1 MENNSYIVAI
11 DLGSSSVKVAAA
23 SKDHDGRL
31 NIIDLITKPL
41 EGMSCG
47 EVTNIEQVTSAA
59 RAALVELEAN
69 LGIKVSEAYTGISGQ
84 DIKSADSSYFVYVSG
99 EDHEICEEDVIK
111 LHESMTS
118 LQPPEGVCIL
128 DRTPQKYVIDSNEET
143 MQPVGRFGQQL
154 EATFNFTLGS
164 RSTIERL
171 SKAFSRLGIR
181 QRKLFTDAQATAA
194 AVLTEDEKE
203 LGAAVID
210 IGAGCTDICI
220 WQDNIMRYVGVVPVG
235 ADSINRDIRSI
246 AIPERFIEKLKIAHG
261 YAVAAHIPDDR
272 KAQSIKIKGRTQ
284 RENKEISFFNLAQI
298 IEARM
303 VDIVEAVIEEIKES
317 GYAEKL
323 GAGIVLTGGG
333 AMLRDVEVLFRERTK
348 YDVRVGASEPNLV
361 NDSSLEISDD
371 MRNSSVIGLL
381 LLGMAESNMQASD
394 DAPVKKNRTEDESFD
409 NNEEQ
414 SQQESE
420 HKKEEKTIVEPKA
433 KAVDIKTEREEEPET
448 KEHKNA
454 PSFRKQEE
462 QQHTSKRVRK
472 NANDYIDDDEYD
484 NIDQPADE
492 KPLKEKAAKPEKVK
506 KGLFGGLKN
515 IFTDIFEV
523 VDDDEI

>member
-31 NIIDLITKPL
+31 NIIDLVTKPL

-59 RAALVELEAN
+59 RAAVSEMETN
-69 LGIKVSEAYTGISGQ
+69 LGIKVTDAYTGISGQ

-99 EDHEICEEDVIK
+99 EDHEICEEDVVK

-118 LQPPEGVCIL
+118 LQPPEGICIL
-128 DRTPQKYVIDSNEET
+128 DRTPQKYVIDAREET
-143 MQPVGRFGQQL
+143 MHPVGRFGQQL

-171 SKAFSRLGIR
+171 SKAFSRLGVR
-181 QRKLFTDAQATAA
+181 QNKLFTNAQASAA

-203 LGAAVID
+203 LGAVVID
-210 IGAGCTDICI
+210 LGAGCTDICI

-235 ADSINRDIRSI
+235 ADAINRDIRSI
-246 AIPERFIEKLKIAHG
+246 AIPERFIEKLKLAHG
-261 YAVAAHIPDDR
+261 YAVAAHIPEDK

-303 VDIVEAVIEEIKES
+303 LDIVEAVMEEIKES

-323 GAGIVLTGGG
+323 GAGIILTGGG
-333 AMLRDVEVLFRERTK
+333 AMLRDIEVLFRERTK
-348 YDVRVGASEPNLV
+348 YDVRVGAAEPNLV

-371 MRNSSVIGLL
+371 VNNASVIGLL
-381 LLGMAESNMQASD
+381 LLGIEESNIAASD
-394 DAPVKKNRTEDESFD
+394 NVPVKKNITEGAFDEDE
-409 NNEEQ
+409 EEINPKYQ
-414 SQQESE
+414 PREAV
-420 HKKEEKTIVEPKA
+420 KAEKAEPKESP
-433 KAVDIKTEREEEPET
+433 KPQVEKEEPEARPQ
-448 KEHKNA
+448 KQA

-462 QQHTSKRVRK
+462 KQRPSRK
-472 NANDYIDDDEYD
+472 LRNEDIDDLDDSD
-484 NIDQPADE
+484 NIDEPAEE
-492 KPLKEKAAKPEKVK
+492 KPKKDKTAKPNK
-506 KGLFGGLKN
+506 KGKGIFGGIKG